1 MTSIPGRGEIVE
13 SENPLDVLSRA
24 ATMVEKSEIS
34 PRLSPPIVEKTKT
47 SCERSPSFKERHPK
61 FRKSSTPDYMVAL
74 DAARSLKRQNS
85 LQSELSTSDSRMDT
99 SSPNNNS
106 SVVSEDN
113 VMPLDMSIKKR
124 SSTPPPPPP
133 PPQYRF
139 NPLRQHSPPPP
150 PIVSSVINPSPPHFS
165 SRPPVY
171 KSPPPYPAT
180 PSPPSCN
187 LPPPPSYEESTV
199 KCTYPTKNT
208 PPPPILQE
216 VEQKTKI
223 KEITIIT
230 NSSADPLLDEHFRRS
245 LGADYESLFKKKSS
259 SNSDSES
266 SSTESTPPK
275 VPQMPREDK
284 ESSKDQT
291 TTKTNNGDKNNKHV
305 EATEDLTQVADPV
318 KAFQEDME
326 MEGYTVEDHF
336 AKALGDT
343 WIQLQKAEE
352 EKRNKKSEESTT
364 TTKPAV
370 MASS

>member
-1 MTSIPGRGEIVE
+1 
-13 SENPLDVLSRA
+13 
-24 ATMVEKSEIS
+24 
-34 PRLSPPIVEKTKT
+34 
-47 SCERSPSFKERHPK
+47 
-61 FRKSSTPDYMVAL
+61 MVAL

-85 LQSELSTSDSRMDT
+85 LQSEPSDRMDT

-106 SVVSEDN
+106 SVSED
-113 VMPLDMSIKKR
+113 VPLDMSIKKR

-150 PIVSSVINPSPPHFS
+150 IVSSVLNPSPPHF

-230 NSSADPLLDEHFRRS
+230 
-245 LGADYESLFKKKSS
+245 
-259 SNSDSES
+259 SE
-266 SSTESTPPK
+266 
-275 VPQMPREDK
+275 
-284 ESSKDQT
+284 
-291 TTKTNNGDKNNKHV
+291 
-305 EATEDLTQVADPV
+305 
-318 KAFQEDME
+318 
-326 MEGYTVEDHF
+326 
-336 AKALGDT
+336 
-343 WIQLQKAEE
+343 
-352 EKRNKKSEESTT
+352 
-364 TTKPAV
+364 
-370 MASS
+370 

>member
-1 MTSIPGRGEIVE
+1 
-13 SENPLDVLSRA
+13 
-24 ATMVEKSEIS
+24 
-34 PRLSPPIVEKTKT
+34 
-47 SCERSPSFKERHPK
+47 
-61 FRKSSTPDYMVAL
+61 MVAL

-85 LQSELSTSDSRMDT
+85 LQSEPSDRMDT

-106 SVVSEDN
+106 VSED
-113 VMPLDMSIKKR
+113 VPLDMSIKKR

-150 PIVSSVINPSPPHFS
+150 IVSSVINPSPAPHF

-230 NSSADPLLDEHFRRS
+230 
-245 LGADYESLFKKKSS
+245 
-259 SNSDSES
+259 SE
-266 SSTESTPPK
+266 
-275 VPQMPREDK
+275 
-284 ESSKDQT
+284 
-291 TTKTNNGDKNNKHV
+291 
-305 EATEDLTQVADPV
+305 
-318 KAFQEDME
+318 
-326 MEGYTVEDHF
+326 
-336 AKALGDT
+336 
-343 WIQLQKAEE
+343 
-352 EKRNKKSEESTT
+352 
-364 TTKPAV
+364 
-370 MASS
+370 

>member
-1 MTSIPGRGEIVE
+1 MSIPVRGEIIE

-34 PRLSPPIVEKTKT
+34 PRLSPPIIEKSKV
-47 SCERSPSFKERHPK
+47 CERSPSFKERTHPK

-74 DAARSLKRQNS
+74 ESARSLKRQTS
-85 LQSELSTSDSRMDT
+85 LQSEPSERMDT

-106 SVVSEDN
+106 MPDDV
-113 VMPLDMSIKKR
+113 PLDMSIKKR
-124 SSTPPPPPP
+124 PNTPPPPPHLGP
-133 PPQYRF
+133 PPQYGF
-139 NPLRQHSPPPP
+139 NPMRQHSPPAM
-150 PIVSSVINPSPPHFS
+150 NPSPPHF
-165 SRPPVY
+165 RPPVY
-171 KSPPPYPAT
+171 KSPPPYPSTT
-180 PSPPSCN
+180 PSPPSS

-208 PPPPILQE
+208 PPPAILQHE
-216 VEQKTKI
+216 VETKTKI

-259 SNSDSES
+259 TSDSES

-275 VPQMPREDK
+275 VPQMPRQD
-284 ESSKDQT
+284 SKDST
-291 TTKTNNGDKNNKHV
+291 SNNDNKGDNNKNNKNL
-305 EATEDLTQVADPV
+305 EGAKDSTQVADPV
-318 KAFQEDME
+318 KAFREDME
-326 MEGYTVEDHF
+326 LEGYTVEDHF

-343 WIQLQKAEE
+343 WIKLQKAEE
-352 EKRNKKSEESTT
+352 EKRSKKSEDN
-364 TTKPAV
+364 TKPTV